1 MGLFLYLPPN
11 LRVSA
16 SDCRYASR
24 LLRPMAADCGS
35 IKVRMVHRSTL
46 RYPSPYSQI
55 MADLIEVA
63 LIDDDEAVIDAGNM
77 IEKIHSALIDDDP
90 AVLDSLQLYLQR
102 NGVKVSCFPTAED
115 FLATEHAARS
125 FDCVVTDVRMPGL
138 SGIDLVRQVIA
149 ARALIPIILITAH
162 GDVEMAVTAIK
173 LGAFD
178 FIEKPFDEQRLL
190 DSIQRAVCHARDA
203 KEESADLQQML
214 ARADSLT
221 DRQRE
226 VMELAAA
233 GLSNKEIAQQLHISR
248 RTVGDVIARG

>member
-1 MGLFLYLPPN
+1 MRNRFILITGHGDVDMAVTAMLTVEN
-11 LRVSA
+11 DA
-16 SDCRYASR
+16 RYVV
-24 LLRPMAADCGS
+24 
-35 IKVRMVHRSTL
+35 VRFTL
-46 RYPSPYSQI
+46 HWR
-55 MADLIEVA
+55 
-63 LIDDDEAVIDAGNM
+63 GNM

-102 NGVKVSCFPTAED
+102 NGVKVSCFAAVED
-115 FLATEHAARS
+115 FLATADPGRS
-125 FDCVVTDVRMPGL
+125 FDCVVTDVRLPGL
-138 SGIDLVRQVIA
+138 SGIDLVRQMTA
-149 ARALIPIILITAH
+149 ASALIPIILITAH

-190 DSIQRAVCHARDA
+190 DGIQRAVCHARDA

-233 GLSNKEIAQQLHISR
+233 GLSNKEIAQRLHISR
-248 RTVGDVIARG
+248 RTVESHRAWMMERMQARNLADLVRKVVLLNPRKT